1 MRARTTHA
9 VDSSPAVRYPR
20 FAGRTTDTDL
30 GPERGEP
37 GVVQLAGP
45 AESGGLGLIDVH
57 WRVANYLS
65 VRQAHLMDNPLLPE
79 PLRPE
84 HIKPRLLSLGHHAGA
99 EPVHGHLNCVMP
111 TAHWAGLAA
120 LRPNGQ
126 QRVSA
131 TSLANSN
138 ELLLALLLHDLGDM
152 PSTSSSPPPG
162 PARPPERRGPP
173 AKRRD
178 DQPAHP
184 QLRPGRNGRTSC
196 SRSSSP
202 APEPESPRRCPAT
215 TAFPP
220 RGMEVL
226 AITRGGAGWRATCSA
241 GDMAARLLRGA
252 HTWSDSVLDQHAK

>member
-30 GPERGEP
+30 GPERSEP
-37 GVVQLAGP
+37 GVVQRAAP

-57 WRVANYLS
+57 RRAANYPS
-65 VRQAHLMDNPLLPE
+65 VRQIHLMDNPLLPE

-126 QRVSA
+126 LRVSA

-138 ELLLALLLHDLGDM
+138 ELLLALMLHDLGGHAVDVV
-152 PSTSSSPPPG
+152 
-162 PARPPERRGPP
+162 
-173 AKRRD
+173 K
-178 DQPAHP
+178 
-184 QLRPGRNGRTSC
+184 
-196 SRSSSP
+196 
-202 APEPESPRRCPAT
+202 PAT
-215 TAFPP
+215 
-220 RGMEVL
+220 GS
-226 AITRGGAGWRATCSA
+226 GK
-241 GDMAARLLRGA
+241 AARA
-252 HTWSDSVLDQHAK
+252 PWPSC